1 MDTKDLKTSY
11 SVIKPPGGWEFID
24 FRELIAYRDL
34 LYHLV
39 WRDIKVLYAQTILG
53 LAWAIVNPLAQIVIF
68 TIIFGNIA
76 KLSTDGIPYV
86 LFSTIAVIPWT
97 YMSDAMNKSSQ
108 SLVTSQSMLGK
119 IYFPRIIF
127 PMTPVIAG
135 ILNFLISLVMI
146 IAVMIYY
153 DVTPTLNIIAL
164 PFFVIMMIIV
174 PFGIGLWLS
183 SLAIRF
189 RDVKFAMN
197 FALRLMIY
205 TAPVLYSANAVPEQY
220 KLLYAVNPLVS
231 VIQGFR
237 TCLLGGPWD
246 LELIVPGIITGIIL
260 VIAGTAYFKR
270 MERVIVDVI

>member
-1 MDTKDLKTSY
+1 
-11 SVIKPPGGWEFID
+11 
-24 FRELIAYRDL
+24 
-34 LYHLV
+34 
-39 WRDIKVLYAQTILG
+39 
-53 LAWAIVNPLAQIVIF
+53 
-68 TIIFGNIA
+68 
-76 KLSTDGIPYV
+76 
-86 LFSTIAVIPWT
+86 
-97 YMSDAMNKSSQ
+97 
-108 SLVTSQSMLGK
+108 
-119 IYFPRIIF
+119 
-127 PMTPVIAG
+127 
-135 ILNFLISLVMI
+135 
-146 IAVMIYY
+146 
-153 DVTPTLNIIAL
+153 
-164 PFFVIMMIIV
+164 MMIII

-197 FALRLMIY
+197 FVLRLMIY

-260 VIAGTAYFKR
+260 VISGTAYFKR